1 MYQPRLIPS
10 GKYILVY
17 QRQQGNTNMI
27 FKHQLQSSFQAKS
40 SGVKNNTIFTEKT
53 GLLSSYSVLIIPAQ
67 EKLII
72 KCVASILV
80 SFNPQK
86 TYLTILVLISI
97 NILLEIVLKDFQYIS
112 PFIGISTFLE
122 LDECF

>member
-1 MYQPRLIPS
+1 
-10 GKYILVY
+10 
-17 QRQQGNTNMI
+17 MI
-27 FKHQLQSSFQAKS
+27 VKHQLLISFQAKS

-53 GLLSSYSVLIIPAQ
+53 GLLSSYSVLLIPAQ

-86 TYLTILVLISI
+86 THLTILVLISI